1 MMRKFNGKIRQLLTR
16 QTPVTAVR
24 MRTALNPREQ
34 TPQAAMGKAKQQLIV
49 QPQVETRQ
57 GTARVH
63 TAPGAWQRGGSS
75 QRTCNGN
82 EKPAGQCRGEGTTL
96 HRASDL
102 DLRCP
107 IG

>member
-1 MMRKFNGKIRQLLTR
+1 MRKFNGKIRQLLTR

-75 QRTCNGN
+75 QRASNGD
-82 EKPAGQCRGEGTTL
+82 EKPAGQC
-96 HRASDL
+96 
-102 DLRCP
+102 
-107 IG
+107 